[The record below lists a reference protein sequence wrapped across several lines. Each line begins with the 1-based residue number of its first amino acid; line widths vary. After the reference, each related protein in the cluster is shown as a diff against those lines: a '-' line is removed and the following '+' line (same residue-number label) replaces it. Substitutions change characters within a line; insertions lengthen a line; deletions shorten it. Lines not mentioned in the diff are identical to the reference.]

1 MKIHIRTSPHSR
13 LSPVLRQNFSL
24 TASKILGRLT
34 ASSRY
39 NTTAKFS
46 LSSENFSSQSGHF
59 GLCGQALISI
69 MFAIAIFAN
78 ITVTAFADCG
88 PKASVTVN
96 VKGFES
102 AKAYYGE
109 SDIYYAT
116 LLSREITTGPSF
128 AYIEDK
134 RSAEE
139 VSEKHEDKI
148 WSAFQ
153 CYRDEDGYYYLQNHW
168 ELSGDDTFC
177 WGYCPPDEFKILLY
191 FPETDRYQVSE
202 PLERYAFT
210 SYFTIDI
217 AESTP
222 KVSAGKDAEDFFAE
236 LIAFMIRVVITIG
249 LELLVALWFGYRSKK
264 AVKIILI
271 TNTVTQIALNI
282 VLNIANFKGGLI
294 TAAIFYVLAEL
305 AVFTAEAIVYAIKL
319 PKATEKRTGKV
330 RAGLYALAANACSFI
345 VGGVLTVFLFNI
357 SDWFR
362 YI

>member
-1 MKIHIRTSPHSR
+1 
-13 LSPVLRQNFSL
+13 
-24 TASKILGRLT
+24 
-34 ASSRY
+34 
-39 NTTAKFS
+39 
-46 LSSENFSSQSGHF
+46 
-59 GLCGQALISI
+59 

-177 WGYCPPDEFKILLY
+177 WGYYPPDEFKILLY

-217 AESTP
+217 ADNTP
-222 KVSAGKDAEDFFAE
+222 KVSAGKGAEDFFAE

-345 VGGVLTVFLFNI
+345 VGGFLTVFLFNI